1 MLGFALTLSF
11 AASAL
16 FVLAVIAV
24 ALHRAVSLA
33 RPLKAAL
40 EACPQT
46 REVRFRIVET
56 VVVRSGGQVLALPVR
71 QRRVAPAATTG
82 LRAAA

>member
-11 AASAL
+11 LSSAL

-24 ALHRAVSLA
+24 SLHRAVSVA

-40 EACPQT
+40 KACPQT
-46 REVRFRIVET
+46 RQVRYRIVET
-56 VVVRSGGQVLALPVR
+56 VVVSGGGQVLALPVMP
-71 QRRVAPAATTG
+71 RRVAPAVPAG

>member
-11 AASAL
+11 VSSAL
-16 FVLAVIAV
+16 FVLAVIA
-24 ALHRAVSLA
+24 ASLHRAVSLA

-40 EACPQT
+40 KACPQT
-46 REVRFRIVET
+46 REVRYRLVET
-56 VVVRSGGQVLALPVR
+56 VVVSGGGQVLALPVR
-71 QRRVAPAATTG
+71 PRRIAAAAPVG